1 MIDATER
8 FLTAMRNGGWK
19 IKGAGRDRWSGQC
32 PAHRGE
38 DLNLSIAKGDQGV
51 LIRDWSHSC
60 AEVDIA
66 RAVGLELR
74 DLFDKDGRAQYDY
87 GNGYLI
93 ERRRTDTGKIVRPV
107 QAGITPN
114 VRPLWTPAGSQPITD
129 SPVVVLCEGEKT
141 ADALV
146 RLGVPCA
153 ATWAGGTNGV
163 DKADYGPLK
172 GRTVVVVPDND
183 EPGQKA
189 LVTLVE
195 LLSPIAAEVKVWRV
209 PTRLNDA
216 ADLWLEGGSLDDLL
230 DDETGG
236 RVVPVPADSD
246 SWIPL
251 DVASIVNG
259 IVTGSTTRTVPE
271 TLTRDDGSAL
281 LYPGKVNG
289 IHGDSGSGKTWT
301 ALFASAQTIDEGG
314 NVVYVDLEDSPTD
327 VITRLLALSVP
338 PQKVIEHFRYV
349 QPETAF
355 EIGAEAFL
363 RMAADA
369 RLVVIDSTGE
379 SLSLEGANPNADED
393 IAAWF
398 RAVPKRIA
406 KLGPA
411 VLVLDHMPKSSD
423 SDLWP
428 IGSQRKRAA
437 IDGAQYLQEVLV
449 PFSREKA
456 GAARLVC
463 AKDRHGTYAR
473 AQRVAQLHVTPDGD
487 TVHLALKAPEGSTDE
502 SGVFAPTGY
511 MERVSK
517 ALETADGP
525 LSFNEIVKAGNGK
538 RTYVRDA
545 VDALVRTG
553 HILTAPGA
561 RNSMSHTLVKRY
573 REGAESR
580 EPVEPINEAQTT
592 DDWFRSLEGEP
603 GTSQFTESREP
614 VGTSGNQ
621 SEERRDP
628 DDRS

>member
-19 IKGAGRDRWSGQC
+19 LKGAGRDRWSGQC
-32 PAHRGE
+32 PAHSGE

-74 DLFDKDGRAQYDY
+74 DLFDADGRAVYDY
-87 GNGYLI
+87 GDGYKI

-107 QAGITPN
+107 RAGITPD
-114 VRPLWTPAGSQPITD
+114 VRPLWTPTGSHPLAD
-129 SPVVVLCEGEKT
+129 SPVVMLCEGEKT

-146 RLGVPCA
+146 RLGAPCV

-163 DKADYGPLK
+163 DKADYEPLR
-172 GRTVVVVPDND
+172 GRTVVIVPDND

-189 LVTLVE
+189 LAVLSD
-195 LLSPIAAEVKVWRV
+195 LLAPIAAEVKVWRV
-209 PTRLNDA
+209 PSRLNDA
-216 ADLWLEGGSLDDLL
+216 ADLWLEGGSLDDLTANEHVHDL
-230 DDETGG
+230 TKKGEAG
-236 RVVPVPADSD
+236 
-246 SWIPL
+246 SWQPM
-251 DVASIVNG
+251 DVATIVNG
-259 IVTGSTTRTVPE
+259 IVTGTTTRTVPE
-271 TLTRDDGSAL
+271 ILTRNDGSAL

-301 ALFASAQTIDEGG
+301 ALFASAQTILDGS

-327 VITRLLALSVP
+327 VVTRLLALSVP
-338 PQKVIEHFRYV
+338 PQKVIDHFRYV

-355 EIGAEAFL
+355 EAGAEAFL
-363 RMAADA
+363 DIAADA
-369 RLVVIDSTGE
+369 ALVVIDSTGE

-398 RAVPKRIA
+398 RNVPKRIA

-502 SGVFAPTGY
+502 SGAFAPTGY

-545 VDALVRTG
+545 VDALIRTG

-580 EPVEPINEAQTT
+580 EPVEPINDAQTT

-614 VGTSGNQ
+614 VGTTGNQ
-621 SEERRDP
+621 SEKGGS